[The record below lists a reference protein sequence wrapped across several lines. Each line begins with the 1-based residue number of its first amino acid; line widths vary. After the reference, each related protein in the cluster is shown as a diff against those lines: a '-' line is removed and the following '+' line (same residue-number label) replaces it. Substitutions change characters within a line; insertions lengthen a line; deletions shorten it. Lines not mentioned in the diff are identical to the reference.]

1 MREQKLFIDGTW
13 RAAAE
18 TTQVVDRWSGEP
30 IGVVHRASAA
40 DAKDAVDAAEAA
52 LRRGFPVH
60 QRAEVLERTAAYI
73 AAHAEEFAAMIT
85 AEVGKPITASR
96 TEVSRAV
103 GTLGFAAEEARRLPS
118 ETVPMDATE
127 GGVGMIGFTIAQPR
141 GIVAA
146 ITPFNFP
153 VNLVIHKIGP
163 AIAAGCPVVLKPSD
177 RTKLTAG
184 LLTEAFEAAGIP
196 AGYLNLVTGT
206 PAEVVTTWQEDPR
219 VAVVTFTGS
228 SKVGWQLKAAAPQK
242 MHVLELGSN
251 TAMVVAADADV
262 ERAATDTITAALSNS
277 GQACVSLQRVY
288 VEAAAADQYLHLVA
302 EKFAA
307 VPTGDPN
314 LDTTLVG
321 PLVADAEVERI
332 SSWLEEATQRG
343 AKILAGGTVEG
354 SVLAPTLVADAAQVD
369 RIVCEEVFG
378 PVVSVVTVPDVD
390 SAIAQVNDSKYGLNT
405 AIYTASLATAM
416 RYARDAQAGSVLVNV
431 PPSFRADHMPYGG
444 VKDSGQGREGVK
456 YAVEE
461 MTEQKLVVLKA

>member
-1 MREQKLFIDGTW
+1 MREQKLYIDGQW
-13 RAAAE
+13 RSAA
-18 TTQVVDRWSGEP
+18 TTTEVADRWSGDV
-30 IGVVHRASAA
+30 IGTVHRA
-40 DAKDAVDAAEAA
+40 DAGDARSAVDAAEAA
-52 LRRGFPVH
+52 LQRGFPVH
-60 QRAEVLERTAAYI
+60 ERAAVLERTAEYI
-73 AAHAEEFAAMIT
+73 AAHAEEFARMIT

-127 GGVGMIGFTIAQPR
+127 GGVGMLGFTIAQPR

-184 LLTEAFEAAGIP
+184 LLTEAFVAAGIP

-251 TAMVVAADADV
+251 TAMVVAADADL
-262 ERAATDTITAALSNS
+262 ERAASDTVAASLTNS

-288 VEAAAADQYLHLVA
+288 VEAPVADRYLDLVA
-302 EKFAA
+302 QKFAD

-314 LDTTLVG
+314 LDATLVG
-321 PLVADAEVERI
+321 PLVADTEIERI
-332 SSWLEEATQRG
+332 RTWLDEAKHRG
-343 AKILAGGTVEG
+343 ADIVAGGTVEG
-354 SVLAPTLVADAAQVD
+354 SVLAPTLVADATQSD

-378 PVVSVVTVPDVD
+378 PVVSVVTVADID
-390 SAIAQVNDSKYGLNT
+390 AAIASVNDSKYGLNT
-405 AIYTASLATAM
+405 AIYTQSLATAL
-416 RYARDAQAGSVLVNV
+416 RYAREAQAGSVLVNV

-456 YAVEE
+456 YAVAE